1 MMLPMRESF
10 LSTKDMVIET
20 VMFHRLG
27 PITFL
32 GGKDNDPM
40 YAEPSGVIDYIV
52 TNFGDTETKETVFFY
67 EDTLKVEQWNVRNDD
82 EEKRSRRLNQ
92 KDKEKLQRLIY
103 VYLSEYEALK
113 QKLIGYQKKDEGGQ
127 P

>member
-1 MMLPMRESF
+1 MRESF

-32 GGKDNDPM
+32 GGKDNGPM

-52 TNFGDTETKETVFFY
+52 TNFGDTETKETVYFY

-82 EEKRSRRLNQ
+82 EEKKSRRLNQ

>member
-1 MMLPMRESF
+1 MRESF

-32 GGKDNDPM
+32 GGKDNGPM

-52 TNFGDTETKETVFFY
+52 TNFGDTETKETVYFY

-82 EEKRSRRLNQ
+82 EEKKSRRLNL
-92 KDKEKLQRLIY
+92 KEKEKLQRLIY

>member
-1 MMLPMRESF
+1 
-10 LSTKDMVIET
+10 MVIET

-32 GGKDNDPM
+32 GGKDNGPM

-52 TNFGDTETKETVFFY
+52 TNFGDTETKETVYFY

-82 EEKRSRRLNQ
+82 EEKKSRRLNP
-92 KDKEKLQRLIY
+92 KEKEKLQRLIY

-127 P
+127 L

>member
-27 PITFL
+27 PVTFL
-32 GGKDNDPM
+32 GGNDNDPM